1 MFRNPYIPALA
12 WALVILVLTLTP
24 GNYIPQPPWDI
35 FQFDKLVHCFIFFIQ
50 ALLAL
55 RGAYIKEHLKNTRI
69 YLSIFIICTLFGI
82 CIELVQHF
90 VPGRSMSP
98 ADAIANTTGTLLGLW
113 LGRYIRFRF

>member
-1 MFRNPYIPALA
+1 MFRNPYIPALV
-12 WALVILVLTLTP
+12 WALIILVLTLTP

-35 FQFDKLVHCFIFFIQ
+35 FQFDKLVHCFIFFMQ
-50 ALLAL
+50 ALLTL
-55 RGAYIKEHLKNTRI
+55 RGAYFRQQLNNTRT
-69 YLSIFIICTLFGI
+69 YLFIFLLCTLFGI
-82 CIELVQHF
+82 SIELIQDY